1 MTESRLNYDIR
12 KEVTLQAFALERN
25 TSRPEST
32 LTKIVD
38 KIVTFLAGTIMY
50 TVWSTLGL
58 LVWLYALMRAML
70 AWIIRKILAFGHGD
84 DGPAREQLDAITHI
98 WPDGYTRI
106 RASLSGKV
114 SDVPYAPP
122 PLPQALRETFL
133 AILFY
138 GGVAGMIYVSTLWS
152 YSGLYT
158 WLISPAATATV
169 PKPALTTPQTRTF
182 DDIFKNG
189 KK

>member
-1 MTESRLNYDIR
+1 M
-12 KEVTLQAFALERN
+12 
-25 TSRPEST
+25 
-32 LTKIVD
+32 
-38 KIVTFLAGTIMY
+38 
-50 TVWSTLGL
+50 
-58 LVWLYALMRAML
+58 
-70 AWIIRKILAFGHGD
+70 
-84 DGPAREQLDAITHI
+84 
-98 WPDGYTRI
+98 
-106 RASLSGKV
+106 
-114 SDVPYAPP
+114 